1 MRTTRVWP
9 KMSSIENTAEGV
21 RTAAFVAASTDA
33 PRHLTLAP
41 PRRWSCQSA
50 WLVLALA
57 VSPLQAARVE
67 IVLDASGSMR
77 GAAGGTSKMDAAKQA
92 VRTTVEALD
101 ASSVVALRLYGHR
114 LPSEPKEASCGD
126 TELVIPFGP
135 LDRRRF
141 IAAVDAARPLG
152 QTPLAHSLLQAAADF
167 GDLGDELAAV
177 ILVSDGE
184 ESCGGDPA
192 AVACAF
198 AERGLELTVHT
209 VGFDVDAAARAQLQA
224 IAQCTGGEYRDAT
237 NAGELSESLRQ
248 LTQAGLLVDKQR
260 EELGQEVRGGNGFD
274 SAVPITPGT
283 YHLDHH
289 QRPNEYDYFSI
300 EVTPGHVLRV
310 TQVAYEVGVQI
321 DGNTFREGMPTG
333 MSDWSA
339 AGVAIHAP
347 DRSKISGMEARHTGH
362 RAEVSAVVMAGGGG
376 RFFIL
381 IGHSNTPFGGIHKG
395 SPISIELIDQTD
407 AGSGTDA
414 GDTDREAV
422 TISPGEH
429 RAWLHPR
436 SYGATDKDVFSFA
449 AQQGATYGLRV
460 RPDEQEHAVALVV
473 ADDDGVQVAS
483 AKAPNGGA
491 AVRLEELRPARAGRL
506 LVTVEASATTFT
518 QALGATPYTLELTAQ
533 GEAAAAPEAAVES
546 AETESQAEPERDRSS
561 PLSVLPGG
569 LLTCG
574 AVLVLAVLL
583 GLALVA
589 GVVLVIRRRSSGPR

>member
-1 MRTTRVWP
+1 MG
-9 KMSSIENTAEGV
+9 ALLLLGL
-21 RTAAFVAASTDA
+21 VAAPA
-33 PRHLTLAP
+33 P
-41 PRRWSCQSA
+41 
-50 WLVLALA
+50 
-57 VSPLQAARVE
+57 AARVE

-77 GAAGGTSKMDAAKQA
+77 AAVGGTSKMEAAKQA

-114 LPSEPKEASCGD
+114 LPSEPKDPSCSD

-135 LDRRRF
+135 LDRARF

-152 QTPLAHSLLQAAADF
+152 QTPLAHSLQLAAADF

-237 NAGELSESLRQ
+237 DAGELADSLRQ
-248 LTQAGLLVDKQR
+248 LTQAGLLLDKER
-260 EELGQEVRGGNGFD
+260 ETVGQEIRGGNGFD
-274 SAVPITPGT
+274 SAVPIAPGT

-300 EVTPGHVLRV
+300 DVTPGWVLRV
-310 TQVAYEVGVQI
+310 TQVAYEVGVRI
-321 DGNTFREGMPTG
+321 EGDTFRENTNPT
-333 MSDWSA
+333 
-339 AGVAIHAP
+339 AGVWVYAP
-347 DRSKISGMEARHTGH
+347 DRRKVSGQDSYAAGSQAAAGAT
-362 RAEVSAVVMAGGGG
+362 VLAGGGG
-376 RFFIL
+376 RYYISV
-381 IGHSNTPFGGIHKG
+381 GQSTWSGWGIHKG
-395 SPISIELIDQTD
+395 SPITVELIDQTD
-407 AGSGTDA
+407 AESGTDA

-422 TISPGEH
+422 TITPGEH

-449 AQQGATYGLRV
+449 AQPSATYGLRV
-460 RPDEQEHAVALVV
+460 RPDEQQHIVSLVV
-473 ADDDGVQVAS
+473 TDEDGVRVAS
-483 AKAPNGGA
+483 SKAPNAGA
-491 AVRLEELRPARAGRL
+491 AVRLEELRPPRAGRL
-506 LVTVEASATTFT
+506 FVAVGASSSS
-518 QALGATPYTLELTAQ
+518 QRLGATSYTLELTSQ
-533 GEAAAAPEAAVES
+533 GGAAAAPES
-546 AETESQAEPERDRSS
+546 AEEAVQTEGETTPEGEQRDPTS
-561 PLSVLPGG
+561 PLDVFPGG
-569 LLTCG
+569 MLTCG
-574 AVLVLAVLL
+574 AALIFALLL
-583 GLALVA
+583 GLALVV

>member
-1 MRTTRVWP
+1 MWTRSIPWPTASGTGFPTHARARANTTNRRRKGCGALVV
-9 KMSSIENTAEGV
+9 TALVG
-21 RTAAFVAASTDA
+21 
-33 PRHLTLAP
+33 LAGMP
-41 PRRWSCQSA
+41 GH
-50 WLVLALA
+50 
-57 VSPLQAARVE
+57 AARVE

-77 GAAGGTSKMDAAKQA
+77 AAVGGTSKMEAAKQA

-114 LPSEPKEASCGD
+114 LPSEPKDPSCSD

-135 LDRRRF
+135 LDRARF

-152 QTPLAHSLLQAAADF
+152 QTPLAHSLQQAAADF

-237 NAGELSESLRQ
+237 DAGELADSLRQ
-248 LTQAGLLVDKQR
+248 LTQAGLLLDKER
-260 EELGQEVRGGNGFD
+260 ETVGQEIRGGNGFD
-274 SAVPITPGT
+274 SAVPIAAGT

-300 EVTPGHVLRV
+300 EVTPGWVLQV

-321 DGNTFREGMPTG
+321 EGNTFREGMPSA

-347 DRSKISGMEARHTGH
+347 DRSKISGMEARQTGH
-362 RAEVSAVVMAGGGG
+362 RAEASAVAMAGGGG
-376 RFFIL
+376 RFYIL
-381 IGHSNTPFGGIHKG
+381 IGHGNTPFGGIHKG
-395 SPISIELIDQTD
+395 SPITVELIDQTD

-422 TISPGEH
+422 TITPGEH

-436 SYGATDKDVFSFA
+436 SYRATDKDVFSFA
-449 AQQGATYGLRV
+449 AQPSATYGLRV
-460 RPDEQEHAVALVV
+460 RPDEQEHSVALVV
-473 ADDDGVQVAS
+473 TDEDGVQIAS
-483 AKAPNGGA
+483 TKAPNGGA
-491 AVRLEELRPARAGRL
+491 AARLEELRPTRAGRL
-506 LVTVEASATTFT
+506 FVTVEASATTFT
-518 QALGATPYTLELTAQ
+518 QALGPTPYTLELTAQ
-533 GEAAAAPEAAVES
+533 GEAAAATES
-546 AETESQAEPERDRSS
+546 AEEAAETEGGTTPEGEQRDGTSR
-561 PLSVLPGG
+561 LDVLPGG
-569 LLTCG
+569 MLTCG
-574 AVLVLAVLL
+574 AVLIFALLL
-583 GLALVA
+583 GLALVV